1 MSEARQALRNR
12 LRTLATDPSSA
23 PMLMGVLNI
32 TPDSFSDAGQWYDRH
47 RAIEHGLAMA
57 EQGAELIDVGG
68 ESTRPGADPVPLAE
82 ELDRVLPV
90 IEALASR
97 GIWVSIDT
105 LKPEVMRQAVAA
117 GAVMLNDVTAFADPQ
132 SLDVAATSGCAV
144 CAMHMQGEPRTMQ
157 RAPHYADVVGE
168 VRGYLAARAAAL
180 VQAGVPVDAIML
192 DPGFGF
198 GKTLA
203 HNLALLRGLP
213 ALRELG
219 HVVLAGLSRK
229 SMLGRLTGRHVTER
243 LPASL
248 AAALM
253 ALDGGARVLRV
264 HDVPA
269 HVDAL
274 AIWRAVRHDIYQDMK
289 P

>member
-1 MSEARQALRNR
+1 MSEARQALRKR
-12 LRTLATDPSSA
+12 LRTLVTDPAAA
-23 PMLMGVLNI
+23 PMLMGVLNV
-32 TPDSFSDAGQWYDRH
+32 TPDSFSDGGQWHDRQ

-90 IEALASR
+90 IESLASR

-132 SLDVAATSGCAV
+132 SLDVAAASGCAV

-157 RAPHYADVVGE
+157 RAPQYADVVGE
-168 VRGYLAARAAAL
+168 VSAYLAARAAVL
-180 VQAGVPVDAIML
+180 VQAGVASDAIVL

-198 GKTLA
+198 GKSLA

-213 ALRELG
+213 AVRELG

-229 SMLGRLTGRHVTER
+229 SMLGRLTGREVTER
-243 LPASL
+243 LPASV

-274 AIWRAVRHDIYQDMK
+274 TIWRAVRHDVYQDVK